1 MRKVTQSKISLW
13 RLLFKYVQSHL
24 IMAIVGMYFLISI
37 LIKIYFA
44 IDIQIPCVWKT
55 FFHVECPGCG
65 LTRSFTQIICLD
77 FVGAFKTNPLIF
89 IVMPAGIF
97 YIITDIIKF
106 KRRLQNTHSLKER
119 R

>member
-1 MRKVTQSKISLW
+1 
-13 RLLFKYVQSHL
+13 
-24 IMAIVGMYFLISI
+24 MAFVGTYFLISI

-65 LTRSFTQIICLD
+65 LTRSFTQILYFD
-77 FVGAFKTNPLIF
+77 LVGAFKTNPLIF

-97 YIITDIIKF
+97 FIITDFIKF
-106 KRRLQNTHSLKER
+106 KRRLKGEDKLKE
-119 R
+119 